1 MACASQACAATDA
14 ASGRQVTPHLHE
26 RRPGSLCLRTQE
38 QRKHLEVAEQL
49 LLVVDC
55 LCGTAIAADGMGKST
70 QWAAAWAGKAKVH
83 WGRRR

>member
-1 MACASQACAATDA
+1 MNGD
-14 ASGRQVTPHLHE
+14 PD
-26 RRPGSLCLRTQE
+26 LCLRTQE

-70 QWAAAWAGKAKVH
+70 QWAAAWAGKAKVY
-83 WGRRR
+83 WGRRRWRWLQQRLVEVVAVVSAKAWV